1 MVLTQCDHCDTEQGK
16 RHGETE
22 EGKKHRHKG
31 REETQ
36 RQSKGRQKDISQMK
50 QKDSFV
56 WTEKT
61 TLRGIV
67 LLLALS
73 LYASTGS
80 IHMCDYHRIIIIKY
94 NALECNMS
102 HH

>member
-1 MVLTQCDHCDTEQGK
+1 MERQRKERNRDTKEGK
-16 RHGETE
+16 RH
-22 EGKKHRHKG
+22 RDRG
-31 REETQ
+31 REQME